1 MVAFK
6 NMTMHWAAKIADF
19 YKQGKKKR
27 RKIWL
32 KLGGDFNPLVEVL
45 LSQETVKLH

>member
-6 NMTMHWAAKIADF
+6 NMTMHSTANIADF
-19 YKQGKKKR
+19 YKQGKKR

-32 KLGGDFNPLVEVL
+32 KLCRDYNELAEVL
-45 LSQETVKLH
+45 LSQETVKQR

>member
-1 MVAFK
+1 
-6 NMTMHWAAKIADF
+6 MHSTAKIADF

-32 KLGGDFNPLVEVL
+32 KLRGDFNALVEVL
-45 LSQETVKLH
+45 LSPRTVKQH